1 MISISVL
8 LKFDSLIT
16 YRLVLQEL
24 QHKLTEM
31 ESEMHDSHDPFQG
44 GSHLFG
50 SPIELTLKKGER
62 EKQLEILVSLSHSD
76 AVGTLLSS

>member
-1 MISISVL
+1 
-8 LKFDSLIT
+8 
-16 YRLVLQEL
+16 
-24 QHKLTEM
+24 M